1 MHDCGESISPE
12 LIRQLVDAGIAL
24 GAKGQ
29 FPREER
35 VANIALS
42 LADGIR
48 DPASRARA
56 LWLLGRAR
64 DSQDAY
70 DEALADYAKSLE
82 AARAAG
88 DKQTEGRALVGTGFT
103 YYNQYE
109 FDKAQEPLKRG
120 LEIALSVGDHMIADN
135 AYLAMSGMHLLSGD
149 YISALRELDLAREE
163 AQKADDRIVVA
174 AATANSGLVFID
186 MNNPY
191 LAAERLRDAIEL
203 YHALGNKRGEMRNVR
218 NLAEVEAAN
227 EHPKVAEQLLDRL
240 DAY

>member
-1 MHDCGESISPE
+1 MRTFLILALLGRNLAAQECPAGSERDLAAVIAQADSATQDRLLHDCGESVSPE

-88 DKQTEGRALVGTGFT
+88 DKQTEGRARVGASG
-103 YYNQYE
+103 E
-109 FDKAQEPLKRG
+109 KKRRR
-120 LEIALSVGDHMIADN
+120 APHS
-135 AYLAMSGMHLLSGD
+135 ST
-149 YISALRELDLAREE
+149 
-163 AQKADDRIVVA
+163 K
-174 AATANSGLVFID
+174 T
-186 MNNPY
+186 
-191 LAAERLRDAIEL
+191 
-203 YHALGNKRGEMRNVR
+203 
-218 NLAEVEAAN
+218 
-227 EHPKVAEQLLDRL
+227 
-240 DAY
+240 